1 MGANTYSLSTWEGEA
16 GEAGEAGESEVQ
28 GHLWLRGKLET
39 CLGFMRPYQKKK
51 KKKKKEKRRK
61 KKS

>member
-28 GHLWLRGKLET
+28 GHL
-39 CLGFMRPYQKKK
+39 
-51 KKKKKEKRRK
+51 
-61 KKS
+61 